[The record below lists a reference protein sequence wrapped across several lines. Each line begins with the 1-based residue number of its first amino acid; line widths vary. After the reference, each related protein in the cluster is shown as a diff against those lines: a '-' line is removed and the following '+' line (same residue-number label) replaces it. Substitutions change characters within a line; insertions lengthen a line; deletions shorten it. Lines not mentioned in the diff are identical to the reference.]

1 VTQRLRVLRA
11 KCLHRTSWV
20 FSRERYNECSR
31 LRSSSV
37 MVWSMRGSPAATR
50 LACVLHNGLLT
61 PPSVVFLFQGLTSDL
76 AHLEKRPI
84 HASKPVPPVRGC
96 RRVKGKSP
104 VPLEKLSISAQT
116 DFEWKKSRFL

>member
-1 VTQRLRVLRA
+1 
-11 KCLHRTSWV
+11 V
-20 FSRERYNECSR
+20 FTVEIAE
-31 LRSSSV
+31 
-37 MVWSMRGSPAATR
+37 
-50 LACVLHNGLLT
+50 HNGLVNTLIARVVCT
-61 PPSVVFLFQGLTSDL
+61 PRGSSAMASLHRREWPSFSGLTSDL

-84 HASKPVPPVRGC
+84 QASKPVPPVRGR